1 MTKVEGTTA
10 GAKARRRGTQSL
22 RNRKKMST
30 VGAQMGCG
38 RAQAKEGRHNPIYKD
53 CGLDPEGGGGNRS
66 LALCRGATPDL
77 HFKKV
82 TWAYFFYD
90 KNENILGF
98 SFKAILG
105 VMDGNRWE
113 VRGYCRDGDIWPQ
126 LEADPGHAHCP

>member
-38 RAQAKEGRHNPIYKD
+38 RAQAKEGRNNPIYKD

-82 TWAYFFYD
+82 TWAYFFMIKMKIFSVFHLRPY
-90 KNENILGF
+90 LG
-98 SFKAILG
+98 SWMG
-105 VMDGNRWE
+105 TGGR
-113 VRGYCRDGDIWPQ
+113 
-126 LEADPGHAHCP
+126 